1 MSSTYWPTAITAPVL
16 ALALACSPP
25 QEAAEPNPDAVTD
38 ADRATGAP
46 VSPTDPDDDAVTAGA
61 EQAKARANLTGAPGS
76 GISGTVEV
84 TERTGGVQIAAHV
97 TGVKPAGPHGLHL
110 HEVGTCTPPDFESAG
125 EHFNPGSAQHACSP
139 TSPRHAGDLG
149 NLEVAD
155 GGEGHLELE
164 TDLLTVADG
173 SSSVVGRAVVLH
185 AGKDDCTTQPSGDSG
200 DRLACGVFERVT
212 E

>member
-1 MSSTYWPTAITAPVL
+1 MSNSRWLLFLATVL
-16 ALALACSPP
+16 LTGAVGCSPP
-25 QEAAEPNPDAVTD
+25 NEAAEPNPDAVTD

-46 VSPTDPDDDAVTAGA
+46 VSPTDPDDDAVTVGA

-76 GISGTVEV
+76 GISGKVEV
-84 TERTGGVQIAAHV
+84 TERTGGVQIAVHV
-97 TGVKPAGPHGLHL
+97 TGVEAVGPRGLHL

-139 TSPRHAGDLG
+139 TAPRHAGDLG
-149 NLEVAD
+149 NIEIAA

-173 SSSVVGRAVVLH
+173 PSSVVGRAVVLH